1 MSLSIWI
8 LGLDGAGVQHQGGTL
23 HRRIHRYLPGALG
36 PGWPGW
42 LGGGQVVQSMHVF
55 WAAGTL
61 VKIFTGILKGIVL
74 LVKASSARFR
84 KVLRFQTE
92 GAFN

>member
-1 MSLSIWI
+1 M
-8 LGLDGAGVQHQGGTL
+8 V
-23 HRRIHRYLPGALG
+23 
-36 PGWPGW
+36 
-42 LGGGQVVQSMHVF
+42 GGGQVVQSMHVF